1 MADTRISALTAAS
14 ALTGSEKI
22 PLSDG
27 TATTKAGTA
36 TQIKDFVTTA
46 PVFAAGTGTAGTH
59 PALTSGTLLSAA
71 AAGAVEFV
79 NPVLYF
85 TGDTDGGRRQAD
97 TSHICYINSD
107 VTGANSASAQP
118 IFAAANDRMTVKA
131 ATTYLFELYLDV
143 TNGTTTCTKA
153 LDFSG
158 GTATFTA
165 IRYWGIGMAS
175 AAINSTGTG
184 QSTVHVDTT
193 AATVIVATGTTAW
206 FIAARGSFV
215 VNASGTFLPQFKFSA
230 DPTGTV
236 LIKRGTY
243 IKLTPIGGANDIA
256 TGSWA

>member
-1 MADTRISALTAAS
+1 LADTRISALTAAS

-79 NPVLYF
+79 NPVLHF
-85 TGDTDGGRRQAD
+85 TGDTDGGRRQVD
-97 TSHICYINSD
+97 TSHICFINSD
-107 VTGANSASAQP
+107 VTGANSASAQV

-131 ATTYLFELYLDV
+131 ATTYLFELFLDV
-143 TNGTTTCTKA
+143 TNGTTTCTKG

-165 IRYWGIGMAS
+165 IRYWATS
-175 AAINSTGTG
+175 QHVAINTTGTA
-184 QSTVHVDTT
+184 QSSVHTDTT
-193 AATVIVATGTTAW
+193 AATVVLATGTTAW
-206 FIAARGSFV
+206 YIYARGSFV
-215 VNASGTFLPQFKFSA
+215 VNASGTFVPQFKYSA